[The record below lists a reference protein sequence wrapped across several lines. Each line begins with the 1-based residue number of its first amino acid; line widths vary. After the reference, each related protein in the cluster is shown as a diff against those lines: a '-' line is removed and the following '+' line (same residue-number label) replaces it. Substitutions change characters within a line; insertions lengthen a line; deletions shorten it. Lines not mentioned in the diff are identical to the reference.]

1 MQKIYIETSV
11 VSYLTARVSKN
22 IIIAGHQI
30 ITKDFWEQLDI
41 KNAFI
46 SELVLQEASQGD
58 ELAAQLRVDAIK
70 NLKELEIDKACKMLA
85 QILLDE
91 NVIPKEF
98 PEDALH
104 IAVAAVHNMDVIVTW
119 NFKHINN
126 PVMRCKIKVAVEKA
140 GYKSPELCSPE
151 EFVGE
156 NYE

>member
-11 VSYLTARVSKN
+11 VSYLTARASKN

-30 ITKDFWEQLDI
+30 ITKDFWEQIDV
-41 KNAFI
+41 NNTFI
-46 SELVLQEASQGD
+46 SELVQQEASKGD
-58 ELAAQLRVDAIK
+58 ELAARLRLDAII
-70 NLKELEIDKACKMLA
+70 NLKELAIDEECKQLA
-85 QILLDE
+85 QILLNE
-91 NVIPKEF
+91 NVVPNEF

-104 IAVAAVHNMDVIVTW
+104 IAVASVHNMDVIVTW

-126 PVMRCKIKVAVEKA
+126 PVMRCKIKAVVEKA